1 MKQSQAIRSDAT
13 EIQNVSRSN
22 HEGGNNMSTPKQREV
37 DAVGT
42 DSMSNEFPSDVLSKI
57 IQTEEFEKILQ
68 TLIPVIVSHWAGK
81 SLIRKIVSRPAK
93 NHLLKTFAG
102 SNGHGPS
109 LLKDQDL
116 TCSLIETIPPL
127 LNVLVNSFHEALKTI
142 ETLPPD
148 EKKEIL
154 GKMLSNLKTGE
165 TGEAITAATRIINEM
180 HHINPTFFADQLQ
193 TSFESLIE
201 HIDFGEIKD
210 LLDNSASDAIT
221 FVKMLN
227 DVMWH
232 YPAKVLLLIS
242 LIPSMANIAVAS
254 LKDTVKRFNDISP
267 DLITDI
273 SLSFLKEIDGRS
285 IGEFINEV
293 TELIRKLNTGSALLG
308 EPGTPLFPR
317 DLSRILEE
325 ALSAID
331 SELFWKAR
339 VAIAEGKESVNNTML
354 DALRDNP
361 ELLISRLD
369 HLSSIRNSQVRAT
382 SHKMALIEKL
392 PEQEVTDAISRG
404 VSALDAQEV
413 GEILNLMA
421 LLANRVRKLKPE
433 IAPAV
438 VRQFVDALDLSELQD
453 TVKWIV
459 DELGEAMRPLARV
472 VVPQLLRGICA
483 WLTPEEDDNKAD
495 VEVALTGLRALLQDE
510 ADRS

>member
-1 MKQSQAIRSDAT
+1 
-13 EIQNVSRSN
+13 
-22 HEGGNNMSTPKQREV
+22 MSTPKQREV

-127 LNVLVNSFHEALKTI
+127 LNVLVNSFHEVLKTI

-148 EKKEIL
+148 EKKEVL
-154 GKMLSNLKTGE
+154 GKMLSNLKIGE
-165 TGEAITAATRIINEM
+165 NGEALTAAMRIINEM
-180 HHINPTFFADQLQ
+180 HHINPTFFADQFQ
-193 TSFESLIE
+193 TGLESLIQRV
-201 HIDFGEIKD
+201 DFGELKD
-210 LLDNSASDAIT
+210 LLDNSAGDAIA

-232 YPAKVLLLIS
+232 YPAKMLLLIS
-242 LIPSMANIAVAS
+242 LIPSIANIAVAS
-254 LKDTVKRFNDISP
+254 FKDTVMRFNDISP

-273 SLSFLKEIDGRS
+273 ALSFLREIDGRP

-308 EPGTPLFPR
+308 EPGKPLFPR
-317 DLSRILEE
+317 NLSRILEE

-331 SELFWKAR
+331 NELFWKAR
-339 VAIAEGKESVNNTML
+339 VAIAEGKESANNTMV

-361 ELLISRLD
+361 ELLISQLD
-369 HLSSIRNSQVRAT
+369 NFSSLRNSRVRAI
-382 SHKMALIEKL
+382 SRKMSLMETL
-392 PEQEVTDAISRG
+392 PEQDVADAISRG
-404 VSALDAQEV
+404 VSALDAQEM
-413 GEILNLMA
+413 GEILNLMV
-421 LLANRVRKLKPE
+421 LLSNRVRKLKPE
-433 IAPAV
+433 IASALV
-438 VRQFVDALDLSELQD
+438 TQFVDTLDLSEVQD
-453 TVKWIV
+453 MVKWII
-459 DELGEAMRPLARV
+459 DDLGEALRPLARV
-472 VVPQLLRGICA
+472 VVPQLVRGVCG
-483 WLTPEEDDNKAD
+483 WLAPEEDDNKED
-495 VEVALTGLRALLQDE
+495 VDIALNSLRTLLQNE
-510 ADRS
+510 EPRS